1 MLLLSVHTVVIALLQ
16 LYQQQIGGLLT
27 VSYTIVSVGLA
38 VLLIYTTLHYWSGFV
53 GHSRKLLV
61 QIPFIAFLLPFLLSS
76 ILFSLFQDD
85 AEINDSDLLL
95 QPVPVLAQEENVYY
109 ALPNLSDL
117 PANTEEAVANA
128 VIIVRDIKDSDLS
141 DPKVQILTEETRSIT
156 DAFLLAIERPSYQCP
171 TLVNNFT
178 LEAELCRLGDIQTL
192 ALLTKLRALHEA
204 ETGATETA
212 LKTANAIVKAG
223 QHFSHMEQPTLFD
236 VLIGTAI
243 QGIGLN
249 AIERILDGVEN
260 PTDDIT
266 NQTIATLQKAEIP
279 DT

>member
-1 MLLLSVHTVVIALLQ
+1 MQ